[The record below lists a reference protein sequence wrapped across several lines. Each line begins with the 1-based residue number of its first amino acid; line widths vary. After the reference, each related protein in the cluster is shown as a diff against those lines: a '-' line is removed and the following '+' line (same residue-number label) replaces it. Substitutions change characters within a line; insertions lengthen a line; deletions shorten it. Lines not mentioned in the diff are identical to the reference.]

1 MNRNIKKAENFGSF
15 AQFQQEAEES
25 QLEKKK
31 KVCLDSIT
39 WQEATVYSPS
49 VDCSPCDYGY

>member
-31 KVCLDSIT
+31 KKF
-39 WQEATVYSPS
+39 A
-49 VDCSPCDYGY
+49 